1 MTAKN
6 IQSVVM
12 RRVYYS
18 YALSIFTHA
27 VFWQG
32 IFLGAASILL
42 ARWLHVASILNNFMA
57 VPVGSVPDYIY
68 KSFAGAVTHGEILT
82 VLTLLTASVVAVMVG
97 YRLMHVLADKFTHLS
112 QV

>member
-18 YALSIFTHA
+18 YALSIFTQS

-32 IFLGAASILL
+32 IFLGAAAILL

-57 VPVGSVPDYIY
+57 VPVGSVPHYIY
-68 KSFAGAVTHGEILT
+68 NSFAGAVAHGEVLT
-82 VLTLLTASVVAVMVG
+82 VLTLLVASGVAMSVG
-97 YRLMHVLADKFTHLS
+97 YRLTHVLVPRLLLLS
-112 QV
+112 RV